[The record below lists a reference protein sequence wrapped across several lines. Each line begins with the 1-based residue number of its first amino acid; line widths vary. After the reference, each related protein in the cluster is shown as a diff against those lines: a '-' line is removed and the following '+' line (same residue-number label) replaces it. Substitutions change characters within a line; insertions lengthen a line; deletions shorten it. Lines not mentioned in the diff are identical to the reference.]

1 MNTIKPPKGCKSY
14 IDVTKPPYSAD
25 NTGKV
30 DCTEVINRVIRDFY
44 QGYLDAFQQ
53 TVEKLSA
60 QEDPD
65 ALITFEIRKI
75 QGRKNVVFPEH
86 LPQPMVLYFP
96 KGEYLVSDTISYYF
110 EEFRNIL
117 GDNRNL
123 EMNGML
129 RFCGEDMQSTIIRLQ
144 DHCPG
149 FGLGADKPVIS
160 FMQGRASNIAQSN
173 FLENLTISVGKGNPG
188 ATGLL
193 YFANNNGAVRNV
205 IIRSEDPDGFGNT
218 GLAILHDKVSAG
230 YVKNVT
236 VEGFQYG
243 IKVMPQTHFVTFEHI
258 TLKNQRRAGF
268 YIGNTVVSIRDLKS
282 ENQVT
287 AVWIH
292 GVTAFVSL
300 TDAQLRGGCF
310 TEPAIRYEFGQCLL
324 RNIRSWGYEYTLTPR
339 VTFGSYKGAEFKD
352 YIQEYSSHGPVSSS
366 DCPEMRTLNLP
377 VEETPEVEWPD
388 LEEWACVNDFGA
400 VGDGVTDDT
409 DAVQRAM
416 ESGKT
421 AVWFQPGRY
430 LLNGKVHIP
439 ATVNRL
445 NFMFCDLVSGSTI
458 RKQDQCGVFIVD
470 QENHTP
476 LVIEDLMAW
485 EDFQGH
491 MVLVEHASRRT
502 LILSDI
508 HCQGAAVYFNTVEGG
523 KVFIENVCCTVGG
536 VPGAGARKEK
546 LKFED
551 RFDYSRETPC
561 FDFKGQHVY
570 CRLINPERSLYEI
583 VNDGGLLWVLGFK
596 TEEEGTAFTT
606 KNGGKT
612 EVLGGSHCC
621 GLGKQVPL
629 LVNENSQVSVFSST
643 CMYGPS
649 SGFPLAVREV
659 RDDRV
664 ICLEDREFPRR
675 FLDSYVF
682 PPYLG
687 DCRIQTS
694 SEGEKQ

>member
-1 MNTIKPPKGCKSY
+1 MKTIKPPKGRKSY

-30 DCTEVINRVIRDFY
+30 DCTEAINKVIRDFY

-292 GVTAFVSL
+292 GVTAFVLL

-324 RNIRSWGYEYTLTPR
+324 RNIRSWGYEY
-339 VTFGSYKGAEFKD
+339 
-352 YIQEYSSHGPVSSS
+352 
-366 DCPEMRTLNLP
+366 
-377 VEETPEVEWPD
+377 
-388 LEEWACVNDFGA
+388 
-400 VGDGVTDDT
+400 
-409 DAVQRAM
+409 
-416 ESGKT
+416 
-421 AVWFQPGRY
+421 
-430 LLNGKVHIP
+430 
-439 ATVNRL
+439 
-445 NFMFCDLVSGSTI
+445 
-458 RKQDQCGVFIVD
+458 
-470 QENHTP
+470 
-476 LVIEDLMAW
+476 
-485 EDFQGH
+485 
-491 MVLVEHASRRT
+491 
-502 LILSDI
+502 
-508 HCQGAAVYFNTVEGG
+508 
-523 KVFIENVCCTVGG
+523 
-536 VPGAGARKEK
+536 
-546 LKFED
+546 
-551 RFDYSRETPC
+551 
-561 FDFKGQHVY
+561 
-570 CRLINPERSLYEI
+570 NPERSLYEI

-659 RDDRV
+659 RDDQV